1 MYIFGRLCLGMPV
14 LYRTWL
20 CDANHIIVKLMGT
33 GLIAQS
39 VNFMFQMVSI
49 LRSRAIEYAERKSK
63 QVKMKWLTPLT
74 NEEITKIDS
83 YNKKNAKK

>member
-1 MYIFGRLCLGMPV
+1 M
-14 LYRTWL
+14 
-20 CDANHIIVKLMGT
+20 CDANHFFVKMMGS

-39 VNFMFQMVSI
+39 LYFMVQMVSI

-63 QVKMKWLTPLT
+63 QVKMKWMTPLT
-74 NEEITKIDS
+74 NEEISKIDS